1 MRTAIVQYFINPYK
15 YSEPR
20 YHNILSLQPLVD
32 LSKRS
37 FEAYCKKYKID
48 FIRVQKSKLG
58 YRHPAFER
66 FDLWLDKSWWKK
78 YDQICYVDCD
88 VIALPHAPNIFESYP
103 EDTFKYC
110 YYEKYRNS
118 KLKDLRSKHKK
129 TLLGI
134 FKPQTLRDRIF
145 QIGVFVLTKNTAKQ
159 MYDWIKVYKKLAHT
173 DTEILNWAVLQ
184 SKVPFTEMDE
194 KFNFKNAQLLG
205 KPQVYFYHA
214 WGRKKDQSNIITWL
228 NSQGIL

>member
-37 FEAYCKKYKID
+37 FEVYCKKYKID

-173 DTEILNWAVLQ
+173 DTEILNWADTDFYKQTRTYPKYTIQQDDKYWKPTPPDYMEGIEPHWNKIRKQ
-184 SKVPFTEMDE
+184 SLEYRV
-194 KFNFKNAQLLG
+194 
-205 KPQVYFYHA
+205 
-214 WGRKKDQSNIITWL
+214 
-228 NSQGIL
+228 